1 MFLRNIALKALF
13 FFYLSFHVHHFSCFR
28 YISISISKKFLIQ
41 FFFLVFVEG
50 CFQQSVVSFMVWI
63 QNQNIEYTLILFSLI
78 DTSTDM
84 FITGS
89 IFFSSIVHFFMAKK
103 YKLLLKCL
111 YQTTKIVNGYV
122 IGVDLTYLYDLSIEF
137 WNCSDSVVFLGFS
150 YITFS
155 ESAVKL

>member
-1 MFLRNIALKALF
+1 MFIYIHIISLVLDIFPFRFKKSFWYNF
-13 FFYLSFHVHHFSCFR
+13 FV
-28 YISISISKKFLIQ
+28 
-41 FFFLVFVEG
+41 LVFVEG
-50 CFQQSVVSFMVWI
+50 CFQQSVVSFMVWS

-89 IFFSSIVHFFMAKK
+89 IFFSSIVHFLMAKK
-103 YKLLLKCL
+103 YKLLWKCL
-111 YQTTKIVNGYV
+111 YQTTKNVNGHY
-122 IGVDLTYLYDLSIEF
+122 LTYLYDLSIEF

>member
-1 MFLRNIALKALF
+1 MFIYIHIISLVLDIFPFRFQKSFWYNF
-13 FFYLSFHVHHFSCFR
+13 FV
-28 YISISISKKFLIQ
+28 
-41 FFFLVFVEG
+41 LVFVEG
-50 CFQQSVVSFMVWI
+50 CFQQSVVSFMVWS

-89 IFFSSIVHFFMAKK
+89 IYFSSIVHFLMAKK
-103 YKLLLKCL
+103 YKLLWKCL
-111 YQTTKIVNGYV
+111 YQTTKNVNGHV
-122 IGVDLTYLYDLSIEF
+122 IGIDLTYLYDVFIEF